1 MAKVN
6 YIPQNWFDTN
16 VPDTQSGYI
25 IPGKLHPAYLGKL
38 LDGSTSHSGSYG
50 SIQSDGRKYYY
61 TDIDGSRPI
70 KDPRIGAHFGSQRHL
85 LKSLQLLEQETAT
98 HGFNVYSVDGRDWL
112 RCCAS
117 DKDFYTGNSAN
128 GNGIFSYGSN
138 SSSFFEIVGY
148 FNGINFSGFTH
159 TTRGVEFSVNGGSV
173 STSNF
178 FTTSTMTPLR
188 DRYVPAGSSVNLT
201 NSLTLGINTIKIIP
215 EGADTGFWFNVDLIV
230 QDTTSA
236 ATRSQIQIPEQ
247 DVFTH
252 GKKVRIPAHAEHYD
266 PFNGFTSGSDISSY
280 VDTTT
285 SLGLSKWLHS
295 GNYYRPYNGMRVVKW
310 AGRSGIH
317 TSVTVMPPNAK
328 SIADSSSLTNGTAKA
343 NASISNNTFYPTFE
357 AHTTSVNEDR
367 LYEVAKT
374 YRFREFGNGS
384 VNGGTGATYAD
395 ASMLNTSD
403 DIAYVMDD
411 GLTSLSGEDVQNES
425 GSGGLQFAGNGD
437 FIFVTFIGTGISL
450 KVTTGSSGYTH
461 KGTLDGV
468 EVSPTSGHASAT
480 HLDIAQNLPYGTHI
494 FKWERVAT
502 SGSGDTKILECNFNQ
517 PKMPPIPDDAC
528 IIADYMLMADFVPQ
542 TSAGIDKISKGVR
555 SVSASR
561 DFFIDDTGSNSL
573 ALDLSTI
580 HKSGFKISSG
590 AVSDSDTTITFRLPS
605 FGTNYV
611 SRGYQ
616 HDTRKKLFLDTTDK
630 DSASTKDNTAGEG
643 SYAYLTS
650 NLDLGVYKFGT
661 NVVSGQYS
669 IFEGFDIVT
678 PIHTSHHYKSFETP
692 FLHEL
697 IGGDRN
703 MEQTHLICSPD
714 GKTWDDITRDK
725 NYLSNVCIVAS
736 RDGGDF
742 TSAQSYKYDLF
753 RGQFHVHEGTQKN
766 FAIAYDRFICLVEGY
781 YKVTT
786 NNYSADQDRQIQV
799 MKNSVTDDN
808 SKTIAFGRSDP
819 QDHTIALTGNVHLKK
834 GDFIGVYVSGGTI
847 RGNNVLY
854 TFISIEKLNR

>member
-85 LKSLQLLEQETAT
+85 LKSLQLLEQETDT
-98 HGFNVYSVDGRDWL
+98 HGCNVYSVDGRDWL

-159 TTRGVEFSVNGGSV
+159 TTRGAEFSVNGGSV

-215 EGADTGFWFNVDLIV
+215 EGADTGFWFNVELIA
-230 QDTTSA
+230 QDTTST

-252 GKKVRIPAHAEHYD
+252 GKKIRIPSHAEHYD

-285 SLGLSKWLHS
+285 SLGLSKWIHS

-310 AGRSGIH
+310 AGRTGIH

-328 SIADSSSLTNGTAKA
+328 SIGNSSSLTNATAKA
-343 NASISNNTFYPTFE
+343 NASVANDNFRPTFE

-367 LYEVAKT
+367 LHELAKT
-374 YRFREFGNGS
+374 FHFREFGNGAA
-384 VNGGTGATYAD
+384 NGGTGATYAD
-395 ASMLNTSD
+395 ASMLSGTAD
-403 DIAYVMDD
+403 AIGYVMDD
-411 GLTSLSGEDVQNES
+411 GLTSMTGTNVRIQNLSTF
-425 GSGGLQFAGNGD
+425 GGVRIDSNNN
-437 FIFVTFIGTGISL
+437 FIYFTFIGTGIKTIRQRDNSE
-450 KVTTGSSGYTH
+450 TEEHITW
-461 KGTLDGV
+461 
-468 EVSPTSGHASAT
+468 
-480 HLDIAQNLPYGTHI
+480 AQNLHYGTHVLELQRDGSADQVVRIDGVTIETNSTTDKYLI
-494 FKWERVAT
+494 F
-502 SGSGDTKILECNFNQ
+502 GSPTFFQ

-542 TSAGIDKISKGVR
+542 TGTGHIKEISKGVR

-573 ALDLSTI
+573 ALDLSAI

-590 AVSDSDTTITFRLPS
+590 AVADSDTTITFRLPS

-630 DSASTKDNTAGEG
+630 DSASTKDNTADEG

-669 IFEGFDIVT
+669 IFEGFDVVT
-678 PIHTSHHYKSFETP
+678 PIHTSHHYKTFETP

-703 MEQTHLICSPD
+703 MEQTHLVCSPD

-725 NYLSNVCIVAS
+725 SYIRNISFLGTRGGGNV
-736 RDGGDF
+736 
-742 TSAQSYKYDLF
+742 SATNPWFVDYIRGKF
-753 RGQFHVHEGTQKN
+753 RLQDCVQKDI
-766 FAIAYDRFICLVEGY
+766 AVAYDRLIFLKSGLYAVDWQPFYNGAGWCYVSINTTSPSGIRVRSNYADFNISKRY
-781 YKVTT
+781 Y
-786 NNYSADQDRQIQV
+786 I
-799 MKNSVTDDN
+799 
-808 SKTIAFGRSDP
+808 
-819 QDHTIALTGNVHLKK
+819 NVKK
-834 GDFIGVYVSGGTI
+834 GDYLYISQTNGGSLSGDTSYFSQ
-847 RGNNVLY
+847 LA
-854 TFISIEKLNR
+854 IEKV